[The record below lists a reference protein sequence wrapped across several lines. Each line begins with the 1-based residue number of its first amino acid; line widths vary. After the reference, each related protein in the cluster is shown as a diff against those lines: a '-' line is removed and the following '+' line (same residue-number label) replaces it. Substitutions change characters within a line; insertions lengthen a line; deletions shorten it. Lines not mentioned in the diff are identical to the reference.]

1 MPELL
6 SRRYP
11 AEAESVPAV
20 RHAVGDALTAA
31 GFTDGDVRFSIALAV
46 TEATANA
53 VRHAYPHDAQGQI
66 EVRVDYTASHGVVI
80 TITDHGVGM
89 DARIGPPRHGPRAVS
104 DAHANHP
111 SRDRVQQQRYH
122 HHASLSHQ
130 IAARTARQTPPAVP
144 SNTQRFVFC
153 EDDRQIALAIVIRG
167 LPPGY

>member
-89 DARIGPPRHGPRAVS
+89 DARIGPPGMGLG
-104 DAHANHP
+104 
-111 SRDRVQQQRYH
+111 
-122 HHASLSHQ
+122 LSVM
-130 IAARTARQTPPAVP
+130 RMQTTRLGIE
-144 SNTQRFVFC
+144 SNSSGTTITLHFHTR
-153 EDDRQIALAIVIRG
+153 
-167 LPPGY
+167 